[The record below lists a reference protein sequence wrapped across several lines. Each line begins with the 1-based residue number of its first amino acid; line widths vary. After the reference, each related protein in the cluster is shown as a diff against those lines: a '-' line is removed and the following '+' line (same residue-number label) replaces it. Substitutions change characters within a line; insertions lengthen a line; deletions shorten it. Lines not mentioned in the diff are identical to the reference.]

1 MGRLKNHILSLGLA
15 LISENQFTRDGIG
28 QLGNQAQNFINLNIC

>member
-15 LISENQFTRDGIG
+15 LFPENQFTRNGIG
-28 QLGNQAQNFINLNIC
+28 QFCNQAQNFINLNI